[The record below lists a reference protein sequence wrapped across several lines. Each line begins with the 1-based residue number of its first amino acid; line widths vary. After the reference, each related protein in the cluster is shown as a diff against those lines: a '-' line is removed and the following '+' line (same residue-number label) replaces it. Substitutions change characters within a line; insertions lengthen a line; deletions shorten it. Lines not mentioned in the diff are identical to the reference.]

1 MPKLY
6 EYFGI
11 VVMFYSNEHEPVHVH
26 GKYQGHEMRAEIIVV
41 NGLVQKISYSPVSG
55 RPALPATQHRYFQEL
70 VESRAEAIVGKWID
84 FFVLNKPV
92 QSETIGRRIK

>member
-1 MPKLY
+1 
-6 EYFGI
+6 
-11 VVMFYSNEHEPVHVH
+11 
-26 GKYQGHEMRAEIIVV
+26 
-41 NGLVQKISYSPVSG
+41 
-55 RPALPATQHRYFQEL
+55 L